1 MCPNYCGLG
10 LVPVQCVLGLLHA
23 LVDLV
28 GVFAE
33 LLLGLVA
40 GLLETLLDLVLVR
53 AELLFGLVEE

>member
-1 MCPNYCGLG
+1 M
-10 LVPVQCVLGLLHA
+10 PVQCVLGLLHA